1 MKRTAKAELVK
12 WKDRPNRK
20 PLLVTGVRQCGKTY
34 LLKEFGGEYFPD
46 TAYFNLEADD
56 TLKSVFDHDFNVNRI
71 LFELGSL
78 HRSKP
83 IEPGKTL
90 VILDEIQACP
100 RAITSLKYFCEDLP
114 ELHIIGASSLFEV
127 TVNNESISFPVGKVD
142 RLKMSPMSFMEF
154 AEAIGDG
161 NFIEGITKQPLN
173 QPLSEIYT
181 RQMEADLKLYYVIGG
196 MPEAVQCWINT
207 HDLSEV
213 EKIQDHILD
222 DYSADFGKHAPVNDI
237 LKLRQIWDSV
247 PIQLAKE
254 NNKFVFSHVKAGN
267 RAKDLEDAMQWLV
280 NAGLLIQVHLVRNPE
295 LPLSGEEDAT
305 YYKVYMSDI
314 GLLRRK
320 SKINYRTILMGD
332 ADFIHFKGA
341 LTENFVLTELISL
354 GIQPS
359 FWRSKSEAEVDFI
372 TDYEGTISPIEV
384 KSADNTKAKSLHLF
398 CHRYEPAQAYRFSLK
413 NIADNMDGA
422 TKVWSIPLYCMF
434 RLPEYIRLVWEQRS

>member
-314 GLLRRK
+314 GPLRRK

>member
-314 GLLRRK
+314 GLLLRK

>member
-1 MKRTAKAELVK
+1 
-12 WKDRPNRK
+12 
-20 PLLVTGVRQCGKTY
+20 
-34 LLKEFGGEYFPD
+34 
-46 TAYFNLEADD
+46 
-56 TLKSVFDHDFNVNRI
+56 
-71 LFELGSL
+71 
-78 HRSKP
+78 
-83 IEPGKTL
+83 
-90 VILDEIQACP
+90 
-100 RAITSLKYFCEDLP
+100 
-114 ELHIIGASSLFEV
+114 
-127 TVNNESISFPVGKVD
+127 
-142 RLKMSPMSFMEF
+142 MSFMEF

>member
-142 RLKMSPMSFMEF
+142 RLKMSPMSSMEF
-154 AEAIGDG
+154 AEAIGD
-161 NFIEGITKQPLN
+161 
-173 QPLSEIYT
+173 
-181 RQMEADLKLYYVIGG
+181 
-196 MPEAVQCWINT
+196 
-207 HDLSEV
+207 
-213 EKIQDHILD
+213 
-222 DYSADFGKHAPVNDI
+222 
-237 LKLRQIWDSV
+237 
-247 PIQLAKE
+247 
-254 NNKFVFSHVKAGN
+254 
-267 RAKDLEDAMQWLV
+267 
-280 NAGLLIQVHLVRNPE
+280 
-295 LPLSGEEDAT
+295 
-305 YYKVYMSDI
+305 
-314 GLLRRK
+314 
-320 SKINYRTILMGD
+320 
-332 ADFIHFKGA
+332 
-341 LTENFVLTELISL
+341 
-354 GIQPS
+354 
-359 FWRSKSEAEVDFI
+359 
-372 TDYEGTISPIEV
+372 
-384 KSADNTKAKSLHLF
+384 
-398 CHRYEPAQAYRFSLK
+398 
-413 NIADNMDGA
+413 
-422 TKVWSIPLYCMF
+422 
-434 RLPEYIRLVWEQRS
+434 

>member
-100 RAITSLKYFCEDLP
+100 RAITALKYFCEEMP
-114 ELHIIGASSLFEV
+114 ELHIIGAGSLLGV
-127 TVNNESISFPVGKVD
+127 TIHDESISFPVGKID
-142 RLKMSPMSFMEF
+142 RLEMVPLSFTEF
-154 AEAIGDG
+154 AVAIGDG

-280 NAGLLIQVHLVRNPE
+280 NAGLLIQVHLMRNPE

>member
-1 MKRTAKAELVK
+1 MVLFIWWPPFV
-12 WKDRPNRK
+12 
-20 PLLVTGVRQCGKTY
+20 CGNPRY
-34 LLKEFGGEYFPD
+34 HD
-46 TAYFNLEADD
+46 CDD
-56 TLKSVFDHDFNVNRI
+56 HSLQVN
-71 LFELGSL
+71 
-78 HRSKP
+78 
-83 IEPGKTL
+83 
-90 VILDEIQACP
+90 P
-100 RAITSLKYFCEDLP
+100 RCYKCGAITYC
-114 ELHIIGASSLFEV
+114 
-127 TVNNESISFPVGKVD
+127 
-142 RLKMSPMSFMEF
+142 
-154 AEAIGDG
+154 
-161 NFIEGITKQPLN
+161 
-173 QPLSEIYT
+173 
-181 RQMEADLKLYYVIGG
+181 
-196 MPEAVQCWINT
+196 
-207 HDLSEV
+207 
-213 EKIQDHILD
+213 
-222 DYSADFGKHAPVNDI
+222 

-434 RLPEYIRLVWEQRS
+434 RLPEYIRLVWEQQS